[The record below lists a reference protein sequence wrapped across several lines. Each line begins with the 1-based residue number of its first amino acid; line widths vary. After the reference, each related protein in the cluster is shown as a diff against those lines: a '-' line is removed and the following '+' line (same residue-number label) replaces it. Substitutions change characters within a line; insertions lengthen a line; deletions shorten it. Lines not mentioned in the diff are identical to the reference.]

1 MVIEPFETPR
11 DNAMVVYI
19 DGLVDKSFIHRDVM
33 QPLKS
38 KEFDGDVSMAL
49 KATFKEC
56 TDIPDVTQEVLRG
69 NVACFYGKSEIA
81 RILEF
86 RKFEMRSVEEP
97 NAEAVIRGPK
107 EGFTESIRTNTS
119 LIRRKIKTPDLKAEN
134 YTFGRQSNTTVIL
147 MYIDGIANQD
157 VLREIKRRLSAI
169 DVGIILETGQIEQ
182 YIDENTFSPI
192 SGIGL
197 TQKPDVAAQRIT
209 EGRVVILCDGTPHAL
224 TIPELFIENLHTAD
238 DYYNRPL
245 YASMMRILRCIGLL
259 FTVMLPGLS
268 VAIITYHQE
277 MIPSAFLTNIIRTTQ
292 KTPMP
297 AAIEVLVLTIMFE
310 LLREAGT
317 RLPKAVGSAIT
328 IVGSLIIGDAAVNAG
343 IVSAP
348 IVIIVALT
356 AVTGFMVP
364 SLAEYTLVYRS
375 LFWLFGST
383 MGLIGI
389 GSAMVIM
396 LTQLA
401 STDSFGIPIL
411 ASFSSPGRKDGV
423 IRFPLWSIKY
433 RSAAIVKENVRK
445 KQ

>member
-1 MVIEPFETPR
+1 
-11 DNAMVVYI
+11 MVVYI
-19 DGLVDKSFIHRDVM
+19 DGLVDKAFIHRDVM
-33 QPLKS
+33 KPLKF
-38 KEFDGDVSMAL
+38 KDFDGNVSMAL
-49 KATFKEC
+49 KSTFKEC
-56 TDIPDVTQEVLRG
+56 TDMADVTQEVLRG

-86 RKFEMRSVEEP
+86 RKFEMRAVEEP

-107 EGFTESIRTNTS
+107 EGFTECLRTNTA
-119 LIRRKIKTPDLKAEN
+119 LIRRKLKTPDLKVEN
-134 YTFGRQSNTTVIL
+134 YTFGRQSNTAVSL

-157 VLREIKRRLSAI
+157 VLAEIKIRLGAI
-169 DVGIILETGQIEQ
+169 DVGVIFETGQIEQ
-182 YIDENTFSPI
+182 YIDENTYSPV

-197 TQKPDVAAQRIT
+197 TQKPDVAAQRMA
-209 EGRVVILCDGTPHAL
+209 EGRVAILCDGTPHVL
-224 TIPELFIENLHTAD
+224 TIPELFIENLHTSD
-238 DYYNRPL
+238 DYYNRTL
-245 YASMMRILRCIGLL
+245 YASMMRVLRCIGLL
-259 FTVMLPGLS
+259 FTVILPGLS
-268 VAIITYHQE
+268 VAVITYHQE
-277 MIPSAFLTNIIRTTQ
+277 MIPSAFLTNIISTTQ

-297 AAIEVLVLTIMFE
+297 TAIEVLVLTIMFE

-364 SLAEYTLVYRS
+364 SLAEFSLVYRE

-411 ASFSSPGRKDGV
+411 ASFTKSERKDGV
-423 IRFPLWSIKY
+423 IRFPLWSL
-433 RSAAIVKENVRK
+433 RSRPTNIVKQNVRK
-445 KQ
+445 KGGGL